1 MAPIGL
7 KAVVGESKII
17 FVLFYSKS
25 GGMRRC
31 ALARK
36 YGCFCVILRDFA
48 CQLVHLGDD
57 VDDDDDEGGAVGVP
71 LYPIVN
77 RSRVV
82 REL

>member
-25 GGMRRC
+25 GEMRRFPC
-31 ALARK
+31 V
-36 YGCFCVILRDFA
+36 CFGRMR
-48 CQLVHLGDD
+48 CQLVHLG
-57 VDDDDDEGGAVGVP
+57 DDDDEGGAVGVP